1 MTSSESI
8 RGLSLARKRVGWA
21 LLVAFAID
29 IGILALVQWTSE
41 GYEDW
46 IQAAFWFVPLTG
58 FLFGLVFAY
67 GIILFC
73 EAECQR
79 NEAL

>member
-1 MTSSESI
+1 MISSESKM
-8 RGLSLARKRVGWA
+8 GLSLARKRVGWA
-21 LLVAFAID
+21 LLVALVID
-29 IGILALVQWTSE
+29 IGIVVLAQWTSE

-46 IQAAFWFVPLTG
+46 IQAALWFVPLTG
-58 FLFGLVFAY
+58 FLVGLVVAY